1 MGGCPGAAAV
11 PLMLILGLAHIQ
23 AAKVT
28 VPDVLGALLIHG
40 APIGDN
46 NLSNYT
52 WRLRRDVTCQ
62 EDEYKHPSG
71 AFCCKMC
78 LAGFRKVSNCKGEG
92 QVTSCRR
99 CEQGSYTEVPNYV
112 SKCMLCDAC
121 RRGLGQIEISPCTTS
136 KKTVCGCPGGEF
148 QAQVGS
154 DFQCKPCKEC
164 TNGKT
169 LKICEGFHDT
179 ICQCNSGF
187 FHDIEQTC
195 RPCNECRSDEC
206 RDQCPLAIPIEKPVP
221 RGTPPLLI
229 ALTAVF
235 GGCLVLVGIWIV
247 WKFYYRSSSTFYNP
261 VSPQSSPIDGGT
273 SQMETGLTKS
283 TYLPGQPV
291 QCSDPEVLL
300 HVTAPCTS
308 PMVSQLPDCVSDAGR
323 TQLPEDPRVLYAV
336 VDTVPPRRWKEF
348 VRRLGLSDHDIEL
361 IEMQNRDCR
370 EGHYEMLQKWR
381 CRTGVAGS
389 TVEVISRVLREMDLS
404 GCSEAIQ
411 DALHPQA

>member
-1 MGGCPGAAAV
+1 MGGGPGAGAV
-11 PLMLILGLAHIQ
+11 SVLLILGLAYLT

-40 APIGDN
+40 APIGDS
-46 NLSNYT
+46 NLSDYT
-52 WRLRRDVTCQ
+52 WRVRRDVKCQ
-62 EDEYKHPSG
+62 GDEYIHPSG

-78 LAGFRKVSNCKGEG
+78 LAGFRKVSDCEGEG
-92 QVTSCRR
+92 QVTSCRL
-99 CEQGSYTEVPNYV
+99 CEKGSYTEVPNYV
-112 SKCMLCDAC
+112 SKCMLCDTC
-121 RRGLGQIEISPCTTS
+121 SRVLGQIERSPCTNS
-136 KKTVCGCPGGEF
+136 SKTVCGCPEGEF
-148 QAQVGS
+148 QVQVGNN
-154 DFQCKPCKEC
+154 FQCKQCKEC

-169 LKICEGFHDT
+169 LKRCEGFHDT

-187 FHDIEQTC
+187 FHDIELSC

-206 RDQCPLAIPIEKPVP
+206 RDQCPLAIPVEKPVP
-221 RGTPPLLI
+221 KGTSSLLI
-229 ALTAVF
+229 ALTGVF

-261 VSPQSSPIDGGT
+261 VSPQSTHIDGT

-300 HVTAPCTS
+300 PVTAPCAP

-348 VRRLGLSDHDIEL
+348 VRRLGLSDYDIEL
-361 IEMQNRDCR
+361 IEIQNRDYR
-370 EGHYEMLQKWR
+370 DGQYEMLQKWR
-381 CRTGVAGS
+381 SRTGVAGS

-411 DALHPQA
+411 DSLHPQA